1 MRVVSDIIEEKYLDR
16 LPHILGATALLV
28 VSSVMAGLVYHARA
42 ARPDTAPVATTPS
55 IVVFETAECDLCED
69 FRAKIGK
76 PHRSSALSNLV
87 PLRYYDVT
95 DGQPP
100 KSFKLAGGI
109 GASPTTVV
117 FDVYGREVKRVT
129 GVPKTLDDFQS
140 MLRPFVRRAE
150 RDLADAQAR
159 PGR

>member
-1 MRVVSDIIEEKYLDR
+1 MRLVSDIIEEKYLDK
-16 LPHILGATALLV
+16 LPHILGAAGLLLA
-28 VSSVMAGLVYHARA
+28 SSIMAGLAYHARA
-42 ARPDTAPVATTPS
+42 DRPENAPVASTPS
-55 IVVFETAECDLCED
+55 VVVFETVECDLCES

-76 PHRSSALSNLV
+76 PHRSSALNEKV
-87 PLRYYDVT
+87 PIRYYDVT

-109 GASPTTVV
+109 GASPTAVV

-150 RDLADAQAR
+150 RDLADASTRIAR
-159 PGR
+159 